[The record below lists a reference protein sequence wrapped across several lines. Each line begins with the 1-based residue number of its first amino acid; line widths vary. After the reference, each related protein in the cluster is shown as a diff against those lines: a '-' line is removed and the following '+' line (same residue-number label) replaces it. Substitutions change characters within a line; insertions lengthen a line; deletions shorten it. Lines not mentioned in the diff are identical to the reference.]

1 MYVSK
6 IGIDGMMCGQCESH
20 VSALLRKIDG
30 ALTVK
35 ASHFKNQATI
45 CSPRRV
51 QKEEAVKAL
60 EGSGYRLLS
69 FDCKE
74 QEKEPL
80 SYRLKNKKYRK
91 TNV

>member
-6 IGIDGMMCGQCESH
+6 IGVDGMMCGQCESH

-30 ALTVK
+30 ALIVK

-45 CSPRRV
+45 FSPRPI
-51 QKEEAVKAL
+51 QKDEVERAL

-69 FDCKE
+69 FGCGE
-74 QEKEPL
+74 QAKEPL
-80 SYRLKNKKYRK
+80 SYRLKIKKYRK
-91 TNV
+91 GCN

>member
-30 ALTVK
+30 ALIVK

-45 CSPRRV
+45 CSPRPI
-51 QKEEAVKAL
+51 QKEEAEKVL

-69 FDCKE
+69 FECDM

-80 SYRLKNKKYRK
+80 SYRLKSKKYCKTRK
-91 TNV
+91 

>member
-20 VSALLRKIDG
+20 VNVLLRKIDG
-30 ALTVK
+30 ALIVK
-35 ASHFKNQATI
+35 ASHLKNQATI
-45 CSPRRV
+45 CSPSPI
-51 QKEEAVKAL
+51 QKEEAEKAL

-69 FDCKE
+69 FECDM

-80 SYRLKNKKYRK
+80 SYRLKSKKYCK
-91 TNV
+91 THK

>member
-30 ALTVK
+30 ALIVE
-35 ASHFKNQATI
+35 ASHFKNQAVI
-45 CSPRRV
+45 CSPRSI
-51 QKEEAVKAL
+51 QKEEAEKAL

-69 FDCKE
+69 FDCNE

-80 SYRLKNKKYRK
+80 SYRLKSKKYCK
-91 TNV
+91 TKR